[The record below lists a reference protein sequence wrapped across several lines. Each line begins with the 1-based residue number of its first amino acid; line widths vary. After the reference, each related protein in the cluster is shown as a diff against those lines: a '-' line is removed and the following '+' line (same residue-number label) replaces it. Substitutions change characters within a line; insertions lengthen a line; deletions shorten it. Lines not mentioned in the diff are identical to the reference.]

1 MLKTVLKREIQHNL
15 YSLRFMVA
23 LALVLLAF
31 ILGAVSFVRNHEDAL
46 AKDRLA
52 RAEFL
57 DKMKE
62 DATKSLTTLAVT
74 KRDYP
79 LRPRDNGFIYDAKEK
94 YLPDA
99 ITFSAWNVF
108 GFRNRGGSVNPFLA
122 KHDEINWSF
131 IVGLILSFVALLFTF
146 DAVSGEKEARTLA
159 LALSNP
165 VSRGA
170 LLFWKY
176 LSAIVSFVFV
186 VTPGILASLLVVL
199 FLGAANISASLA
211 AEVAGFLAVSVLFAA
226 SFAAFGLLSSVV
238 SRSANVSLLLAL
250 SFWLLFA
257 VVIPNSSAFLAK
269 KLYPIESAKA
279 VEAKV
284 NAAHGD
290 LSKNAPPG
298 SWSMNYGNPFMPLH
312 ELRANLQMKLL
323 QAEKAIRDASIQA
336 MSRQF
341 EKTRW
346 LTALSPIADFEGLT
360 EAVVGGGYPRLLK
373 VWKDL
378 HAYQGQ
384 LLAFFQA
391 LDAQDP
397 KSPHWYNPNEDVS
410 TTRRP
415 VAFETVPQFTE
426 RPMSLADRLKPAIPF
441 LLVMAISACLVFFIS
456 FILFVRYDVR

>member
-1 MLKTVLKREIQHNL
+1 MGPTILKREIQHNL
-15 YSLRFMVA
+15 YSLRFIVA

-31 ILGAVSFVRNHEDAL
+31 ILGAISFVRNHEDAL

-52 RAEFL
+52 RADFL
-57 DKMKE
+57 DKMKA
-62 DATKSLTTLAVT
+62 DAAKSATGLAVT
-74 KRDYP
+74 RRDYP

-108 GFRNRGGSVNPFLA
+108 GFRNRGGSINPFLA

-165 VSRGA
+165 ISRGA

-199 FLGAANISASLA
+199 VLGAADVSASLA
-211 AEVAGFLAVSVLFAA
+211 AEVAGFLAVSVLLAA

-257 VVIPNSSAFLAK
+257 VVIPNSSAFSAK
-269 KLYPIESAKA
+269 RLFPIESAEA
-279 VEAKV
+279 VQTRV
-284 NAAHGD
+284 TAALGD
-290 LSKNAPPG
+290 LSRNAPPG
-298 SWSMNYGNPFMPLH
+298 SWSMNQGNPFMPLH
-312 ELRANLQMKLL
+312 ELRANLQMKRL
-323 QAEKAIRDASIQA
+323 QAEKAIRDAAIQA

-341 EKTRW
+341 EKTR
-346 LTALSPIADFEGLT
+346 LLATLSPVTDFEGLT

-378 HAYQGQ
+378 HVYQGR
-384 LLAFFQA
+384 LLTFFQA
-391 LDAQDP
+391 LDARDA

-410 TTRRP
+410 TTRLP
-415 VAFETVPQFTE
+415 VAFETVPQFVE
-426 RPMSLADRLKPAIPF
+426 KPMSFAERFRPAIPY
-441 LLVMAISACLVFFIS
+441 LIMSAAITSLVFALS
-456 FILFVRYDVR
+456 FFLFVRYDVR